1 MDCIIRLWLIMKYN
15 NGLYNKIMII
25 MNNGLW
31 LIIIIMNYNGLY
43 NKIMINNEI

>member
-25 MNNGLW
+25 MNNRLW
-31 LIIIIMNYNGLY
+31 LIMDYIMLL
-43 NKIMINNEI
+43 MLLNNRL